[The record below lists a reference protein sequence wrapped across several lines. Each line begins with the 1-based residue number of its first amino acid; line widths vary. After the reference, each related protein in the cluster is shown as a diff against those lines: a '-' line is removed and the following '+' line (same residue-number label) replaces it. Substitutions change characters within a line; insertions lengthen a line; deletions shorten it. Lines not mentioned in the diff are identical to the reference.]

1 MKMSE
6 SAKAYECVGLVSGIK
21 AFKTVAKRK
30 RGYVSEIRFPVFE
43 VTVLS
48 TMGDEFQFLCCRDA
62 IPNIG
67 ERVKCTIS
75 FERVGDDDDADAV

>member
-1 MKMSE
+1 MHE
-6 SAKAYECVGLVSGIK
+6 SAKAYEFTGFVSRID

-48 TMGDEFQFLCCRDA
+48 TMGDKFQFLCGRDSL
-62 IPNIG
+62 PNLG
-67 ERVKCTIS
+67 EKVKCTIS
-75 FERVGDDDDADAV
+75 LERFDDGEDADAA